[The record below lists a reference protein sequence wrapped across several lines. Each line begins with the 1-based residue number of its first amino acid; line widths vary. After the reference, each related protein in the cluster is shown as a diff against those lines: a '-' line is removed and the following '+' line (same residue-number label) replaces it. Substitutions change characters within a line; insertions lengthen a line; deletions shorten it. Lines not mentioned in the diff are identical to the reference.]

1 MKPVVRESP
10 YADQYGRLLR
20 HLRQRREAL
29 RLTQAQFGERLGLSQ
44 HYVSRYE
51 LGDRRLDIF
60 ELDAICYALGITL
73 ADFWALFKSGEDAL
87 DASLTDVTH
96 QDVPS
101 TPPQRARK
109 SHRGAPSPRH
119 PAEASRAQNGSG
131 VGADA
136 GRRVERALTLLTGED
151 EALSI
156 ADVAARVGW
165 SADHLRRMFWAVLNA
180 SPHQVQMTARLNRAH
195 TLLLESD
202 ASVSEV
208 AGLCGF
214 PNASHFAQTFKREFG
229 VSPRELRAARSNS
242 LESPET
248 GSPDTS

>member
-10 YADQYGRLLR
+10 YADQYARLLR

-87 DASLTDVTH
+87 DASLADVT
-96 QDVPS
+96 QGAVP
-101 TPPQRARK
+101 T
-109 SHRGAPSPRH
+109 APLPRTRRPH
-119 PAEASRAQNGSG
+119 SAEASRAQNGSG

-151 EALSI
+151 EPLSI

-180 SPHQVQMTARLNRAH
+180 SPHQVQMTARLNRARS
-195 TLLLESD
+195 LLLESD

-208 AGLCGF
+208 ASLCGF

-229 VSPRELRAARSNS
+229 VSPRELRASRSNPV
-242 LESPET
+242 ESSET
-248 GSPDTS
+248 GSHDTS

>member
-29 RLTQAQFGERLGLSQ
+29 RLTQSQFGERLGLSQ

-60 ELDAICYALGITL
+60 ELDAICHALGITL
-73 ADFWALFKSGEDAL
+73 PDFWALFKSGEDAL
-87 DASLTDVTH
+87 NASLADVTP
-96 QDVPS
+96 QDVP
-101 TPPQRARK
+101 TAPPQRAR
-109 SHRGAPSPRH
+109 RPH
-119 PAEASRAQNGSG
+119 PEASRAQNGSA

-151 EALSI
+151 EPLSI

-229 VSPRELRAARSNS
+229 VSPRELRASRSNPV
-242 LESPET
+242 ESSET
-248 GSPDTS
+248 ACPDTS

>member
-29 RLTQAQFGERLGLSQ
+29 QLTQAQFGERLGLSQ

-60 ELDAICYALGITL
+60 ELDAICHALGITL
-73 ADFWALFKSGEDAL
+73 PDFWSLFKSGDDAL
-87 DASLTDVTH
+87 DASLADVT
-96 QDVPS
+96 QEDVPAA
-101 TPPQRARK
+101 PPHRAHRP
-109 SHRGAPSPRH
+109 HRGALSPRRD
-119 PAEASRAQNGSG
+119 AGAARAQSSSG

-136 GRRVERALTLLTGED
+136 GRRVERALTLLTGE
-151 EALSI
+151 EEPLSI
-156 ADVAARVGW
+156 AQVAARVGW

-180 SPHQVQMTARLNRAH
+180 SPHQVQMTARLRRAR
-195 TLLLESD
+195 TLLLEGD
-202 ASVSEV
+202 ASVSQV

-229 VSPRELRAARSNS
+229 VSPRELRASRSNPV
-242 LESPET
+242 ESPET
-248 GSPDTS
+248 GANDTS